1 MLVFETPRCIE
12 VDEIYDL
19 NVINSL
25 MEKNKQKL
33 LNFLNKIK
41 RK

>member
-19 NVINSL
+19 NVIKSL
-25 MEKNKQKL
+25 KDKNKQKL

>member
-19 NVINSL
+19 NIINSL
-25 MEKNKQKL
+25 KEKNKQKL